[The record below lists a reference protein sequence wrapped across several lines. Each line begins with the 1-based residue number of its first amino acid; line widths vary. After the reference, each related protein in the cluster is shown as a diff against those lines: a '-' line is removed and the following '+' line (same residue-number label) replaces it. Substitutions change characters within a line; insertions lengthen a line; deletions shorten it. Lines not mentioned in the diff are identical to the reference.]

1 MESAELLFREIEQ
14 AGLIIDNAWLI
25 KQNDTL
31 DRRTAHIYDCRTID
45 ELRQQA
51 QSKSL
56 SEEEFM
62 YSLHRW
68 RNFKR
73 HEAWMSL
80 LFEQVPQISLPENA
94 FHKKQDFF
102 IATAE
107 GESVPFDLKV
117 TRYPKA
123 LPPGAPDK
131 VLAEWFYE
139 NQSKQGRFHLANRF
153 FIVGQPEAALYDIS
167 LARQTV
173 GKFVEKMSNFRH
185 FIEHS
190 DGTRSR
196 AVILRQK
203 NE

>member
-14 AGLIIDNAWLI
+14 AGLMIDNEWLI
-25 KQNDTL
+25 KQNDSF
-31 DRRTAHIYDCRTID
+31 DRRTAHIYDCRTLDALID
-45 ELRQQA
+45 
-51 QSKSL
+51 QSQLKVL
-56 SEEEFM
+56 SEDEFV

-94 FHKKQDFF
+94 FHKRIDFL
-102 IATAE
+102 IVTAE
-107 GESVPFDLKV
+107 GEKVPFDLKV

-123 LPPGAPDK
+123 LSPGATDK
-131 VLAEWFYE
+131 ALAEWFYE

-153 FIVGQPEAALYDIS
+153 FVVGQPEVALYDIS
-167 LARQTV
+167 LARQTL

-185 FIEHS
+185 FIDHS
-190 DGTRSR
+190 NGDRSR
-196 AVILRQK
+196 AVILRQVR
-203 NE
+203 E